1 MEVSFE
7 ALEPCVSREVA
18 AVLTLYWFWSFNP
31 QKVRLALEEMAL
43 DYSLVT
49 VDLAQGGAESP
60 LIGQLNPNRKVPI
73 LVWDDYRLWESNAI
87 LTYLG
92 ERTGQ
97 LWPAAVEGKGDAARW
112 LFFEAR
118 HLSEP
123 IGELWF
129 NGWLKQKRGKVPDT
143 MAMSRA
149 EKVSARYLAVLE
161 AHVAERDWML
171 GESFSLVDCCYGP
184 VLDAYALAGS
194 YIDAYPAIKAYLG
207 RMRARPSWK
216 RCAFMS

>member
-1 MEVSFE
+1 MTYAADNGWIVGRNGTRFNNRPLYGDHRPSYVLAGDRPQVRF
-7 ALEPCVSREVA
+7 ARAPNVYGCMTA
-18 AVLTLYWFWSFNP
+18 AV
-31 QKVRLALEEMAL
+31 R
-43 DYSLVT
+43 
-49 VDLAQGGAESP
+49 
-60 LIGQLNPNRKVPI
+60 R
-73 LVWDDYRLWESNAI
+73 
-87 LTYLG
+87 
-92 ERTGQ
+92 
-97 LWPAAVEGKGDAARW
+97 GDAARW

-129 NGWLKQKRGKVPDT
+129 NGWLRQKRGKVPDT

-171 GESFSLVDCCYGP
+171 GENFSLVDCCYGP